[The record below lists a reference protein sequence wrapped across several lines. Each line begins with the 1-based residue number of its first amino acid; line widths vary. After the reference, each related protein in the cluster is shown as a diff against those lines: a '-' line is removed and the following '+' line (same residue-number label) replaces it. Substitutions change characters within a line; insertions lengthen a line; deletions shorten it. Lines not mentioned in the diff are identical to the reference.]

1 MAQAARPLSSSTNSI
16 CKSVQF
22 SRFIKISFTYPG
34 DEYDRTALEPAKLSF
49 SEATELMQL
58 RIDWKQE
65 LNKRMQQ
72 QAQQEQQQMMLNQQ
86 HQQDCEDG
94 FSSADES
101 TLCGS
106 SSSSPRAALLSSSS
120 SSSSSKSSISRG
132 CLRSS
137 PSMSVSS
144 LHHKGCSSGPS
155 SPIDCNG
162 GGSLSD
168 DEDSEYNQARAK
180 SLGNNGMMHRH
191 SEFHQPTENMPCL
204 A

>member
-1 MAQAARPLSSSTNSI
+1 MAQTAARPLSSSNNI

-49 SEATELMQL
+49 SEVNELMQL

-72 QAQQEQQQMMLNQQ
+72 QALQEQQQLQSGS
-86 HQQDCEDG
+86 HQSQDCEDD
-94 FSSADES
+94 FSSDES
-101 TLCGS
+101 TS
-106 SSSSPRAALLSSSS
+106 STSGRSILSNSSTLRS
-120 SSSSSKSSISRG
+120 G

-137 PSMSVSS
+137 SSMSIASNKS
-144 LHHKGCSSGPS
+144 CNNGPS

-162 GGSLSD
+162 SGSLSD
-168 DEDSEYNQARAK
+168 DEDGEYHQNRAK
-180 SLGNNGMMHRH
+180 ALGSSGMMHRH

>member
-1 MAQAARPLSSSTNSI
+1 MAQTARPLSPSS

-72 QAQQEQQQMMLNQQ
+72 QAQQEQQQMLLNSQ
-86 HQQDCEDG
+86 HQQDSEDG
-94 FSSADES
+94 FSSDES

-106 SSSSPRAALLSSSS
+106 SSSSPRAVM
-120 SSSSSKSSISRG
+120 SSSSKSSRG

-137 PSMSVSS
+137 PSLKVSS
-144 LHHKGCSSGPS
+144 KGCGSSSSGPS
-155 SPIDCNG
+155 SPIDRNS

-168 DEDSEYNQARAK
+168 DEDGEYHQARAK
-180 SLGNNGMMHRH
+180 SLGSGGMMHRH

>member
-1 MAQAARPLSSSTNSI
+1 MAQAAARPLSSSSTDNT

-72 QAQQEQQQMMLNQQ
+72 QAQQEQQQMLLNSQ
-86 HQQDCEDG
+86 HQQDSEDG
-94 FSSADES
+94 FSSDES

-106 SSSSPRAALLSSSS
+106 SSSSPRAVM
-120 SSSSSKSSISRG
+120 SSSSKSSRG

-137 PSMSVSS
+137 PSLKVSS
-144 LHHKGCSSGPS
+144 KGCGSSGSSSSGPS
-155 SPIDCNG
+155 SPIDCNN

-168 DEDSEYNQARAK
+168 DEDGEYHQARAK
-180 SLGNNGMMHRH
+180 SLGGGGMMHRH
-191 SEFHQPTENMPCL
+191 NEFHQPTENMPCL

>member
-1 MAQAARPLSSSTNSI
+1 MAQAAARPLSSSTNNI

-58 RIDWKQE
+58 RIDLKQE

-72 QAQQEQQQMMLNQQ
+72 QAQQEQQQMLLNSQ
-86 HQQDCEDG
+86 HQQDSEDG
-94 FSSADES
+94 FSSDES

-106 SSSSPRAALLSSSS
+106 SSSSPRAVM
-120 SSSSSKSSISRG
+120 SSSSKTSRG

-137 PSMSVSS
+137 PSLKVSS
-144 LHHKGCSSGPS
+144 KGCGSSSGGPS
-155 SPIDCNG
+155 SPIDCNN

-168 DEDSEYNQARAK
+168 DEDGEYHQARAK
-180 SLGNNGMMHRH
+180 SLGNGGMMHRH

>member
-72 QAQQEQQQMMLNQQ
+72 QAQQEQQMLLNQQ
-86 HQQDCEDG
+86 HQQDCDED

-106 SSSSPRAALLSSSS
+106 SSSSPRAAILSS
-120 SSSSSKSSISRG
+120 SSSSSKSSTSRG

-137 PSMSVSS
+137 PTMSISS
-144 LHHKGCSSGPS
+144 HLHHKGCGSGPS

-168 DEDSEYNQARAK
+168 DEDSEYHLARAK

>member
-1 MAQAARPLSSSTNSI
+1 MAHAAAHPLSSSTSSI
-16 CKSVQF
+16 CNKSVQF

-58 RIDWKQE
+58 RIDLKQE

-72 QAQQEQQQMMLNQQ
+72 QAQQEQQQLLASSE
-86 HQQDCEDG
+86 QDSEDG
-94 FSSADES
+94 FSSDES

-106 SSSSPRAALLSSSS
+106 SSSSPRGSVA
-120 SSSSSKSSISRG
+120 SKSSRG
-132 CLRSS
+132 CLRLS
-137 PSMSVSS
+137 PSLKFSS
-144 LHHKGCSSGPS
+144 KGCGGSSSGSSSGPS
-155 SPIDCNG
+155 SPIDCNN

-180 SLGNNGMMHRH
+180 SLGNGGMMHRH

>member
-1 MAQAARPLSSSTNSI
+1 MAQAAARPLSSSTNNI

-34 DEYDRTALEPAKLSF
+34 DEYDRSALEPAKLSF

-72 QAQQEQQQMMLNQQ
+72 QAQQEQQQMLLANQQ
-86 HQQDCEDG
+86 DSEDG
-94 FSSADES
+94 FSSDES

-106 SSSSPRAALLSSSS
+106 SSSSPRAVMP
-120 SSSSSKSSISRG
+120 SSSKSSRG
-132 CLRSS
+132 CLRTS
-137 PSMSVSS
+137 PSLKVSS
-144 LHHKGCSSGPS
+144 KGCGSSDSSSSGPS
-155 SPIDCNG
+155 SPIDCNN

-168 DEDSEYNQARAK
+168 DEDGEYNQARAK
-180 SLGNNGMMHRH
+180 SLGSGGMMHRH

>member
-1 MAQAARPLSSSTNSI
+1 MAQATARPLSSTNSI
-16 CKSVQF
+16 CNKSVQF

-72 QAQQEQQQMMLNQQ
+72 QAQQEQQQLLLASSE
-86 HQQDCEDG
+86 QDSEDG
-94 FSSADES
+94 FSSDES

-106 SSSSPRAALLSSSS
+106 SSSSPRSGVA
-120 SSSSSKSSISRG
+120 SKSSRG
-132 CLRSS
+132 CLRLS
-137 PSMSVSS
+137 PSLKISS
-144 LHHKGCSSGPS
+144 KGCGGSSGSGSSSGPS
-155 SPIDCNG
+155 SPIDCNN

-168 DEDSEYNQARAK
+168 DEDSEYHQARAK
-180 SLGNNGMMHRH
+180 SLGSGGMMHRH

>member
-1 MAQAARPLSSSTNSI
+1 MAQAARPLSSSSSNI

-72 QAQQEQQQMMLNQQ
+72 QAQQEQQMLLNQQ
-86 HQQDCEDG
+86 HQDSEDG

-106 SSSSPRAALLSSSS
+106 SASSPRAALVSSSM
-120 SSSSSKSSISRG
+120 SSSSKSSISRG

-137 PSMSVSS
+137 PTMSVSS